1 MLIFIHHRKMKHN
14 IYSQKLNPHNAG
26 GREGGREL
34 TGGGWS
40 GGDAEGRWRRAV
52 ATSRGGGAVDLQR
65 RRAVA
70 MGGGDE
76 QGRLLGRS
84 AATMGGGDKQG
95 RWHRR
100 AAWRRLCSDL

>member
-1 MLIFIHHRKMKHN
+1 M
-14 IYSQKLNPHNAG
+14 
-26 GREGGREL
+26 
-34 TGGGWS
+34 
-40 GGDAEGRWRRAV
+40 

-100 AAWRRLCSDL
+100 AAWRRLCSLICNWHGEGGANIYTKGL